1 MCPSARRQI
10 PGVSESWGWRMI
22 RDGLVMKSMT
32 AADLNR
38 LGNGNIATGIDSA
51 PDGSPSNVQGYE
63 VTAEL
68 DYRGRITTDCARQ
81 LCDSLDENGFVIVP
95 LALSEAEADTGRGL
109 IDAVLADP
117 ERAQAAFASQTDN
130 HYRRR
135 DFCSLPSTP
144 EVIAFAS
151 LICQRLRPALEE
163 YCGHSRAILEITTL
177 TSYQGCSHQYFHHD
191 PYGAISVFVAV
202 DDLSPEQ
209 GGTVF
214 VPGTHRYGGAQ
225 MRHGGKA
232 FELTELFRIRS
243 NLGVLVHNLRK
254 IWSMRSLGQPQLGPG
269 EFLDRVFSRRQDDH
283 QPNLLR
289 FALGKTYQFRLTML
303 NPLNLWRMFKY
314 RRELRQFSVI
324 PTSPKKGTVIL
335 YRSDILHAGADN
347 CSTRPRHLFSLS
359 IARDRVVLAHWQ
371 RGYAPHA
378 SLLARPLSFGKL
390 VNQKRPCR
398 DPMSASQ

>member
-1 MCPSARRQI
+1 M
-10 PGVSESWGWRMI
+10 PGVGESRGSRMI
-22 RDGLVMKSMT
+22 LDSRVMKSMT
-32 AADLNR
+32 ATDLNR
-38 LGNGNIATGIDSA
+38 LGHGETKSRIESA
-51 PDGSPSNVQGYE
+51 PDGSPSGVQAYE
-63 VTAEL
+63 VRAAL
-68 DYRGRITTDCARQ
+68 DCQGRITADCARQ
-81 LCDSLDENGFVIVP
+81 LCGSLDEHGFVFVP
-95 LALSEAEADTGRGL
+95 QALTEAEADIGRGL

-117 ERAQAAFASQTDN
+117 ERSQAAFASQTDN

-135 DFCSLPSTP
+135 DFCALPSTP
-144 EVIAFAS
+144 AVIALAS
-151 LICQRLRPALEE
+151 LVCQRLRPALEE

-177 TSYQGCSHQYFHHD
+177 TSYRGCSHQYFHHD
-191 PYGAISVFVAV
+191 PYGAISVFLAV

-254 IWSMRSLGQPQLGPG
+254 LWSMRSQGQPELGPG
-269 EFLDRVFSRRQDDH
+269 EFIDRVFSRRQDDH

-289 FALGKTYQFRLTML
+289 FVLGKTYQFRLAML
-303 NPLNLWRMFKY
+303 NPLNLWRLFKY
-314 RRELRQFSVI
+314 RRELRHFSVI
-324 PTSPKKGTVIL
+324 PTSPKKGSVIL

-347 CSTRPRHLFSLS
+347 CSTRPRRLFSLS
-359 IARDRVVLAHWQ
+359 IARDRVDPAHWQ

-378 SLLARPLSFGKL
+378 SLLAQPLSFGEL
-390 VNQKRPCR
+390 LNRHDLAPA
-398 DPMSASQ
+398 PMSASEQTGAG